1 MATLPTWPQDIIGL
15 PRASHTADQYTDAAG
30 RRMVQDFRRCSSSC
44 LVTVG
49 GVRQPK
55 DMTNAL
61 SGAAA
66 RNFTALPYGQWGDYY
81 INR

>member
-1 MATLPTWPQDIIGL
+1 MSG
-15 PRASHTADQYTDAAG
+15 
-30 RRMVQDFRRCSSSC
+30 C
-44 LVTVG
+44 LATVG
-49 GVRQPK
+49 GVTQPK

-81 INR
+81 IDRCARAWSC